1 MRTYVVYYVT
11 NTIKKKTF
19 IHINNKMS
27 SRQNSLYLEYLKNM
41 LSTITYGY
49 NIFNVCTKSNANNL
63 NTDYWYR
70 SHITEL

>member
-1 MRTYVVYYVT
+1 MQY
-11 NTIKKKTF
+11 IMLQIQQQKTF